1 MSEVWFGIWNL
12 DLKLNIGLNIRH
24 LTSDIR
30 YFFMSWFYLILA
42 ALCEIGFAGSL
53 KLTQN
58 FSNLKWSVIFVAF
71 YVLSIV
77 LLNKAVQTIPIGT
90 AYAIWTGIG
99 AAGTVLIG
107 IYYYKEPVGFWRIFF
122 LCTLILSIVGLKFF
136 SGEKIAT

>member
-1 MSEVWFGIWNL
+1 MSDVECSIL
-12 DLKLNIGLNIRH
+12 ELKRNII
-24 LTSDIR
+24 SDIR
-30 YFFMSWFYLILA
+30 NLSSHIIIMHWFYLILA

-58 FSNLKWSVIFVAF
+58 FSNLKWSVIFVAC
-71 YVLSIV
+71 YLLSIV
-77 LLNKAVQTIPIGT
+77 FLSKAVQTIPIGT

-107 IYYYKEPVGFWRIFF
+107 IYYYKEPVSFWRIFF

-136 SGEKIAT
+136 SGEKVI

>member
-1 MSEVWFGIWNL
+1 MA
-12 DLKLNIGLNIRH
+12 
-24 LTSDIR
+24 
-30 YFFMSWFYLILA
+30 WFYLMLA

-99 AAGTVLIG
+99 AAGTVLVG
-107 IYYYKEPVGFWRIFF
+107 IYYYKEPVSFWRIFF